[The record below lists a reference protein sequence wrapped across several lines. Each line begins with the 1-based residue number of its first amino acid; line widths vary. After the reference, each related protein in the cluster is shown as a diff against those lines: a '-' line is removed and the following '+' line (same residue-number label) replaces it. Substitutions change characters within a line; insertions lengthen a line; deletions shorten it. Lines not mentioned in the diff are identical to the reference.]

1 MRTVE
6 ITERTRNWKKQ
17 ECVRLIKCRWQR
29 WSQKGG
35 KREERKRWVWNL

>member
-17 ECVRLIKCRWQR
+17 ECVRLIKCRW
-29 WSQKGG
+29 SQKGG